1 MPKEDHLID
10 IEALRRHLPRRL
22 RDGCAVVLVTDAAN
36 IESPRG
42 AELETVEAFLEHP
55 PEARVPLVLLLDTL
69 SGLDLAT
76 GQRLLGG
83 LRDRWAD
90 EVLILHR
97 RDDERWDL
105 NDFLALGF
113 RHDPEAET
121 AAPDHTVY
129 RTSLYD
135 YKLTPDWLNAR
146 FWANPEMW
154 NKARW

>member
-1 MPKEDHLID
+1 MID

-22 RDGCAVVLVTDAAN
+22 RDGRAVVLVTDAATT
-36 IESPRG
+36 EVPSG
-42 AELETVEAFLEHP
+42 AEIETVETFLRQP
-55 PEARVPLVLLLDTL
+55 PGPRVPLILLPDTL
-69 SGLDLAT
+69 SALDTAT
-76 GQRLLGG
+76 GQQLLGG

-97 RDDERWDL
+97 RDDERWGL

-113 RHDPEAET
+113 RHDPQAET
-121 AAPDHTVY
+121 AAPDHAVY

-154 NKARW
+154 DKARW

>member
-1 MPKEDHLID
+1 MID
-10 IEALRRHLPRRL
+10 IDALRRHLPRRL
-22 RDGCAVVLVTDAAN
+22 RDGRTVLLVADTDSQ
-36 IESPRG
+36 ESPPG
-42 AELETVEAFLEHP
+42 VEQESVAAFLEHP
-55 PEARVPLVLLLDTL
+55 PGPRVPLVLLPDTL
-69 SGLDLAT
+69 SALDVTT
-76 GQRLLGG
+76 GQQLLGG

-97 RDDERWDL
+97 RDDERWGL

-113 RHDPEAET
+113 RHDPEAEA

-154 NKARW
+154 DKRRW

>member
-1 MPKEDHLID
+1 MID
-10 IEALRRHLPRRL
+10 IDVLRRNLPRRL
-22 RDGCAVVLVTDAAN
+22 REGRTLLLVAAPETTD
-36 IESPRG
+36 SPPDV
-42 AELETVEAFLEHP
+42 EQETVAAFLEHP
-55 PEARVPLVLLLDTL
+55 PEPRVPLVLLPDTL
-69 SGLDLAT
+69 SALDVTT
-76 GQRLLGG
+76 GQQLLGG

-97 RDDERWDL
+97 LDDQRWDL

-113 RHDPEAET
+113 RRDPEAEA
-121 AAPDHTVY
+121 AAPDHAVY

-154 NKARW
+154 DKARW

>member
-1 MPKEDHLID
+1 MID
-10 IEALRRHLPRRL
+10 IDTLRRHLPRRL
-22 RDGCAVVLVTDAAN
+22 RDGRAIVLVAAPEHADN
-36 IESPRG
+36 LPGVEQ
-42 AELETVEAFLEHP
+42 ETVAAFLAHP
-55 PEARVPLVLLLDTL
+55 PGARVPLILLPDTL
-69 SGLDLAT
+69 SALDITTA
-76 GQRLLGG
+76 QQLLGG

-97 RDDERWDL
+97 RDDKRWSL

-113 RHDPEAET
+113 RHDPEAEE
-121 AAPDHTVY
+121 AAPDHAVY

-154 NKARW
+154 DKRRW